1 MDGKK
6 IEEGVK
12 LLLEGMGEDINREG
26 LKDTP
31 ARVARAFQE
40 VFAGYGDDAK
50 KHLSVTFES
59 KGEGV
64 ILEKDIPVYSVCE
77 HHLLPFFGKAH
88 VAYLP
93 SGRVTGLSKIAR
105 TVEVYANIGG
115 TDELELASDQDAE
128 VYARRLQLQER
139 LTEQIARA
147 IEENLSARGVMVMI
161 EAEHTCMTM
170 RGIKKTGSRTVTCTC
185 LGEFEN
191 NEELRARVTEMIKW

>member
-1 MDGKK
+1 MLHKKDGVTPQTVQTLRSWLDAVCGQYLPYARVAALYP
-6 IEEGVK
+6 EF
-12 LLLEGMGEDINREG
+12 
-26 LKDTP
+26 TP

-50 KHLSVTFES
+50 KHLFVTFES

-105 TVEVYANIGG
+105 TVEVYA
-115 TDELELASDQDAE
+115 
-128 VYARRLQLQER
+128 RRLQLQER
-139 LTEQIARA
+139 LTEQIDKEKDPVARDLLLA
-147 IEENLSARGVMVMI
+147 QY
-161 EAEHTCMTM
+161 AELTAKN
-170 RGIKKTGSRTVTCTC
+170 RK
-185 LGEFEN
+185 
-191 NEELRARVTEMIKW
+191 